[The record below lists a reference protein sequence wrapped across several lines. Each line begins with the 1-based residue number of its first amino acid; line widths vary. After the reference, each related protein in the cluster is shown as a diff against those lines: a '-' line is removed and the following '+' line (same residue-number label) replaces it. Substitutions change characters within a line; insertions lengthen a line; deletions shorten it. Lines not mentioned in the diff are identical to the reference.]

1 MSKQK
6 TLLLGENFSTAANK
20 LRKAIMFSLIQELNR
35 DICHRCTLKIDS
47 ISELSIEHI
56 ESWQSAEDP
65 SESFYDL
72 KNISFSH
79 LKCNIRAVHREKKYA
94 SPEEKRAAQWSRY
107 YDKKKDQILSRKR
120 DRYHRNMAL

>member
-56 ESWQSAEDP
+56 ESWQSAEYP
-65 SESFYDL
+65 SKSFYDL

-79 LKCNIRAVHREKKYA
+79 LKCNIGAVHRKKKYA